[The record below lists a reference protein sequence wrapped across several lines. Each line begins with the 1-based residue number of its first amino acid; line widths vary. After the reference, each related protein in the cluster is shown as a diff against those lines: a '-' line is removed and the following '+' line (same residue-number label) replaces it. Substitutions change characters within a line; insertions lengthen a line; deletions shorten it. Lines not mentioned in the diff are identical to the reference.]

1 MENIVGSAV
10 ENFAE
15 SQKNL
20 RQRFLDEVIELAQL
34 EKWSGQILKQACYAL
49 GLSGYHYRLWFAN
62 GVDDILSFLEAVY
75 DQEMMAA
82 ISATK
87 IDGTTNK
94 IAFALK
100 ARILKTSKSKLLSM
114 KNSAYYLQPANL
126 AHGMK
131 LAAHTVDLIWRS
143 ASDRSI
149 DFNYYSKR
157 ILLQGVYLSSQ
168 AYYYSDSSKDSINTE
183 KFIESSL
190 NQIVSSAKCLKQIPG
205 WLNRVP
211 VVRMFL

>member
-1 MENIVGSAV
+1 MENIVGSV
-10 ENFAE
+10 IENFSE
-15 SQKNL
+15 SQEDL
-20 RQRFLDEVIELAQL
+20 RQRFLDKVIELVQL
-34 EKWSGQILKQACYAL
+34 EKWSEQILKQACYAL

-62 GVDDILSFLEAVY
+62 GVNDILSFLEAVY
-75 DQEMMAA
+75 DQEMLTA
-82 ISATK
+82 IETTK

-100 ARILKTSKSKLLSM
+100 VRILKTSKPKLLSM
-114 KNSAYYLQPANL
+114 KNSAYYLRPANF
-126 AHGMK
+126 AHGMR
-131 LAAHTVDLIWRS
+131 LAADTVDLIWRA
-143 ASDRSI
+143 ASDRSL

-190 NQIVSSAKCLKQIPG
+190 NQVVSSAKCLKKIPS
-205 WLNRVP
+205 WLNRIP